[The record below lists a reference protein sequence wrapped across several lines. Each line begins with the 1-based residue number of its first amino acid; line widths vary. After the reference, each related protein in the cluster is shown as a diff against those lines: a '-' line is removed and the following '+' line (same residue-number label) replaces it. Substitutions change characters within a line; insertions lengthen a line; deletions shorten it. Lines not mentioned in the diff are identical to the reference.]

1 MEQTLLIVLIVA
13 VVAIAV
19 MYLLRKRR
27 PESTPPPAQAQPEVP
42 APAPSVPVQP
52 VVTAQA
58 PAEPIEID
66 DQDAVLK
73 VRSIELH
80 GTATT
85 KDEAIREAGNLLV
98 ASGAVDESYVESMFE
113 RERSVSTYMGNLLA
127 IPHGTNE
134 AKSMIAKSSI
144 SVIRYPNGIDW
155 NGNPVK
161 FVIGIAGA
169 GNDHLEL
176 LGKIAE
182 VFLDESQIAGLE
194 QATSPAQV
202 RDAFG
207 KVNG

>member
-1 MEQTLLIVLIVA
+1 MRVNQE
-13 VVAIAV
+13 
-19 MYLLRKRR
+19 
-27 PESTPPPAQAQPEVP
+27 AQANQ
-42 APAPSVPVQP
+42 ASNSVL
-52 VVTAQA
+52 A
-58 PAEPIEID
+58 
-66 DQDAVLK
+66 LN
-73 VRSIELH
+73 SIELN
-80 GTATT
+80 GTATD
-85 KDEAIREAGNLLV
+85 KAGAIKEAGDLLV
-98 ASGAVDESYVESMFE
+98 ASGNVDPSYVDSMYE

-134 AKSMIAKSSI
+134 AKTLIKQSCI
-144 SVIRYPNGIDW
+144 SLVRYANGITW

-182 VFLDESQIAGLE
+182 VFLDESQIANLE
-194 QATSPAQV
+194 QASSPAQV